1 MRSPAKRCLV
11 AALFSQQRCP
21 GAGEVVRAQAA
32 PEELWGGRRWVL
44 LSAWL
49 GVRIRKYQGAD
60 EENHTSMCYL
70 QWCFD
75 EGGGFKIIVLK
86 NNREG
91 DFLTEN

>member
-1 MRSPAKRCLV
+1 M
-11 AALFSQQRCP
+11 
-21 GAGEVVRAQAA
+21 
-32 PEELWGGRRWVL
+32 

-60 EENHTSMCYL
+60 EENPTNMCYL

-86 NNREG
+86 DNREG